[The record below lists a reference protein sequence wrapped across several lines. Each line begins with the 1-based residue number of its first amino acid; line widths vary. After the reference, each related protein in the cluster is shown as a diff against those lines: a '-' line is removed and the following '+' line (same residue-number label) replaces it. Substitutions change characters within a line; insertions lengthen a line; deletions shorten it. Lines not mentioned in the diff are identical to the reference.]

1 MSSLT
6 VSSKSKSS
14 SSPLLSF
21 KGEED
26 GILSFTIGD
35 INVSFI
41 NGIRRTILSDI
52 PTLVFHCFPHDE
64 NDAAIHVNTTRLNN
78 EVLKQRLSCIP
89 IHISD
94 LSLPYK
100 ELVVEINM
108 KNDSEN
114 TIDVTTEHFKIKNIT
129 SGKYLQDAAVRK
141 IFPPCPITKD
151 YILFA
156 RLRPKVST
164 IAPGEELSISAKM
177 SLHTASE
184 DGTFNVASTCAYK
197 FTPDKLKQDQIL
209 QNKLAEISSEE
220 KADPDVLALLQQNWY
235 NHEGLRYFK
244 KDSFDFKVETIGVY
258 TNEELVHKACGI
270 LIEKLRYIHDN
281 IDETGVI
288 EKSISTI
295 PNSVDITLKNTGYTV
310 GKIIEYILH
319 KNNYQGALNKNLTYV
334 GFRKNHPHDEDSVIR
349 MGIKGGGGE
358 GIGITQQIALANM
371 QEACNNAIEILSNIL
386 TEFS

>member
-1 MSSLT
+1 MQAT
-6 VSSKSKSS
+6 ATQEQSKNST
-14 SSPLLSF
+14 LLSF
-21 KGEED
+21 KGEEN
-26 GILSFTIGD
+26 GILDFTIEG

-52 PTLVFHCFPHDE
+52 PTLVFHCFPHDQ
-64 NDAAIHVNTTRLNN
+64 NDADIHTNTTRLNN

-94 LSLPYK
+94 ASLPYK

-108 KNDSEN
+108 KNESEN
-114 TIDVTTEHFKIKNIT
+114 TIDVTTEHFKIKNIS
-129 SGKYLQDAAVRK
+129 SGKYLQESAVRK
-141 IFPPCPITKD
+141 IFPPCPITGD
-151 YILFA
+151 YIVFA

-197 FTPDKLKQDQIL
+197 FTADKMKQDQIW
-209 QNKLAEISSEE
+209 QNKLAEISAEE

-244 KDSFDFKVETIGVY
+244 KDSFDFKLETIGVY
-258 TNEELVHKACGI
+258 TNEELVQKACEI
-270 LIEKLRYIHDN
+270 LIEKLRKIHDT
-281 IDETGVI
+281 IEDACII

-295 PNSVDITLKNTGYTV
+295 PNSVDIKLINTGYTV
-310 GKIIEYILH
+310 GKIIEYMLH
-319 KNNYQGALNKNLTYV
+319 KNNYQGETEKNLTYV

-349 MGIKGGGGE
+349 MGMIERDGNDGYNE
-358 GIGITQQIALANM
+358 VVVSNIRF
-371 QEACNNAIEILSNIL
+371 ACNNAIQILTNIM

>member
-1 MSSLT
+1 MQSIAT
-6 VSSKSKSS
+6 QEQSKNST
-14 SSPLLSF
+14 LLSF
-21 KGEED
+21 KGEEN
-26 GILSFTIGD
+26 GILDFTIEG

-52 PTLVFHCFPHDE
+52 PTLVFHCFPHDQ
-64 NDAAIHVNTTRLNN
+64 NDADIHTNTTRLNN

-94 LSLPYK
+94 ASLPYK

-108 KNDSEN
+108 KNESEN
-114 TIDVTTEHFKIKNIT
+114 TIDVTTEHFKIKNIS
-129 SGKYLQDAAVRK
+129 SGKYLQESAVRK
-141 IFPPCPITKD
+141 IFPPCPITGD
-151 YILFA
+151 YIVFA

-197 FTPDKLKQDQIL
+197 FTVDKMKQDQIW

-244 KDSFDFKVETIGVY
+244 NDSFDFKLETIGVY
-258 TNEELVHKACGI
+258 TNEELVQKACEI
-270 LIEKLRYIHDN
+270 LIQKLKNIHDT
-281 IDETGVI
+281 IEDAGII

-295 PNSVDITLKNTGYTV
+295 PNSVDIKLINAGYTV
-310 GKIIEYILH
+310 GKIIEYMLH
-319 KNNYQGALNKNLTYV
+319 KNNYQGETEKNLTYV

-349 MGIKGGGGE
+349 MGMIERDGNDGYNE
-358 GIGITQQIALANM
+358 VVVSNM
-371 QEACNNAIEILSNIL
+371 RFGCNNAIEILTNIMA
-386 TEFS
+386 EFS

>member
-1 MSSLT
+1 MQSIAT
-6 VSSKSKSS
+6 QEQSKNST
-14 SSPLLSF
+14 LLSF
-21 KGEED
+21 KGEEN
-26 GILSFTIGD
+26 GILEFTIEG

-41 NGIRRTILSDI
+41 NGIRRVILSDI
-52 PTLVFHCFPHDE
+52 PTLVFHCFPHDQ
-64 NDAAIHVNTTRLNN
+64 NDADIHTNTTRLNN

-94 LSLPYK
+94 ASLPYK

-108 KNDSEN
+108 KNESEN
-114 TIDVTTEHFKIKNIT
+114 TIDVTTEHFKIKNIS
-129 SGKYLQDAAVRK
+129 SGKYLQESAVRK
-141 IFPPCPITKD
+141 IFPPCPITGD
-151 YILFA
+151 YIVFA

-177 SLHTASE
+177 SLHTTSE

-197 FTPDKLKQDQIL
+197 FTVDKMKQDQIW

-244 KDSFDFKVETIGVY
+244 NDSFDFKLETIGVY
-258 TNEELVHKACGI
+258 TNEELVQKACEI
-270 LIEKLRYIHDN
+270 LIQKLKNIHDT
-281 IDETGVI
+281 IEDAGII

-295 PNSVDITLKNTGYTV
+295 PNSVDIKLINAGYTV
-310 GKIIEYILH
+310 GKIIEYMLH
-319 KNNYQGALNKNLTYV
+319 KNNYQGETEKNLTYV

-349 MGIKGGGGE
+349 MGMIERDGNDGYNE
-358 GIGITQQIALANM
+358 VVVSNM
-371 QEACNNAIEILSNIL
+371 RFGCNNAIEILTNIMA
-386 TEFS
+386 EFS

>member
-1 MSSLT
+1 MQAT
-6 VSSKSKSS
+6 ATQEQSKNST
-14 SSPLLSF
+14 LLSF
-21 KGEED
+21 KGEEN
-26 GILSFTIGD
+26 GILDFTIEG

-52 PTLVFHCFPHDE
+52 PTLVFHCFPHDQ
-64 NDAAIHVNTTRLNN
+64 NDADIHTNTTRLNN

-94 LSLPYK
+94 ASLPYK

-108 KNDSEN
+108 KNESEN
-114 TIDVTTEHFKIKNIT
+114 TIDVTTEHFKIKNIS
-129 SGKYLQDAAVRK
+129 SGKYLQESAVRK
-141 IFPPCPITKD
+141 IFPPCPITGD
-151 YILFA
+151 YIVFA

-197 FTPDKLKQDQIL
+197 FTADKMKQDQIW
-209 QNKLAEISSEE
+209 QNKLAEISAEE

-244 KDSFDFKVETIGVY
+244 KDSFDFKLETIGVY
-258 TNEELVHKACGI
+258 TNEELVQKACEI
-270 LIEKLRYIHDN
+270 LIEKLRKIHDS
-281 IDETGVI
+281 IEDAGII

-295 PNSVDITLKNTGYTV
+295 PNSVDIKLINTGYTV
-310 GKIIEYILH
+310 GKIIEYMLH
-319 KNNYQGALNKNLTYV
+319 KNNYQGETEKNLTYV

-349 MGIKGGGGE
+349 MGMIERDGNDGYNE
-358 GIGITQQIALANM
+358 VVVSNM
-371 QEACNNAIEILSNIL
+371 RFGCNNAIEILTNIM

>member
-1 MSSLT
+1 MQAT
-6 VSSKSKSS
+6 ATQEQSKNST
-14 SSPLLSF
+14 LLSF
-21 KGEED
+21 KGEEN
-26 GILSFTIGD
+26 GILDFTIEG

-52 PTLVFHCFPHDE
+52 PTLVFHCFPHDQ
-64 NDAAIHVNTTRLNN
+64 NDADIHTNTTRLNN

-94 LSLPYK
+94 ASLPYK

-108 KNDSEN
+108 KNESEN
-114 TIDVTTEHFKIKNIT
+114 TIDVTTEHFKIKNIS
-129 SGKYLQDAAVRK
+129 SGKYLQESAVRK
-141 IFPPCPITKD
+141 IFPPCPITGD
-151 YILFA
+151 YIVFA

-197 FTPDKLKQDQIL
+197 FTVDKMKQDQIW
-209 QNKLAEISSEE
+209 QNKLAEISAEE

-244 KDSFDFKVETIGVY
+244 KDSFDFKLETIGVY
-258 TNEELVHKACGI
+258 TNEELVQKACEI
-270 LIEKLRYIHDN
+270 LIQKLTSIHDT
-281 IDETGVI
+281 IEDAGII

-295 PNSVDITLKNTGYTV
+295 PNSFDIKLINTGYTV
-310 GKIIEYILH
+310 GKIIEYMLH
-319 KNNYQGALNKNLTYV
+319 KNNYQGETEKNLTYV

-349 MGIKGGGGE
+349 MGMIERDGNDGYNE
-358 GIGITQQIALANM
+358 VVVSNIRF
-371 QEACNNAIEILSNIL
+371 ACNNAIEILTNIM

>member
-1 MSSLT
+1 MQAT
-6 VSSKSKSS
+6 ATQEQSKNST
-14 SSPLLSF
+14 LLSF
-21 KGEED
+21 KGEEN
-26 GILSFTIGD
+26 GILGFTIEG

-52 PTLVFHCFPHDE
+52 PTLVFHCFPHDQ
-64 NDAAIHVNTTRLNN
+64 NDADIHTNTTRLNN

-94 LSLPYK
+94 ASLPYK

-108 KNDSEN
+108 KNESEN
-114 TIDVTTEHFKIKNIT
+114 TIDVTTEHFKIKNIS
-129 SGKYLQDAAVRK
+129 SGKYLQESAVRK
-141 IFPPCPITKD
+141 IFPPCPITGD
-151 YILFA
+151 YIVFA

-197 FTPDKLKQDQIL
+197 FTVDKMKQDQIW

-244 KDSFDFKVETIGVY
+244 KDSFDFKLETIGVY
-258 TNEELVHKACGI
+258 TNEELVQKACEI
-270 LIEKLRYIHDN
+270 LIQKLKNIHDT
-281 IDETGVI
+281 IEDAGII

-295 PNSVDITLKNTGYTV
+295 PNSVDIKLINTGYTV
-310 GKIIEYILH
+310 GKIIEYMLH
-319 KNNYQGALNKNLTYV
+319 KNNYQGETEKNLTYV

-349 MGIKGGGGE
+349 MGMIERDGNDGYNE
-358 GIGITQQIALANM
+358 VVVSNM
-371 QEACNNAIEILSNIL
+371 RFGCNNAIEILTNIMA
-386 TEFS
+386 EFS

>member
-1 MSSLT
+1 MSSIAATPLQP
-6 VSSKSKSS
+6 KSS
-14 SSPLLSF
+14 TLLSF
-21 KGEED
+21 KGEEN
-26 GILSFTIGD
+26 GILTFTIEG
-35 INVSFI
+35 INVSFV

-52 PTLVFHCFPHDE
+52 PALVFNCFPHDK
-64 NDAAIHVNTTRLNN
+64 NDADIHINTTRLNN

-108 KNDSEN
+108 KNESEN

-129 SGKYLQDAAVRK
+129 SGKYLQDSAVRK
-141 IFPPCPITKD
+141 IFPPCPITGD
-151 YILFA
+151 YIVFA

-177 SLHTASE
+177 SLHTAGE

-197 FTPDKLKQDQIL
+197 FTPDKLQQDQIW

-244 KDSFDFKVETIGVY
+244 RDSFDFKLETIGVY
-258 TNEELVHKACGI
+258 TNEELVHKACEI
-270 LIEKLRYIHDN
+270 LIAKLQNIHDTIEN
-281 IDETGVI
+281 EGVI
-288 EKSISTI
+288 EKSITTI
-295 PNSVDITLKNTGYTV
+295 PNSMDIKLKNTGYTV
-310 GKIIEYILH
+310 GKIIEFMLH
-319 KNNYQGALNKNLTYV
+319 KNNYQGTQDKNLTYV
-334 GFRKNHPHDEDSVIR
+334 GFRKNHPHDDDSVIR
-349 MGIKGGGGE
+349 IGMVDRGDNE
-358 GIGITQQIALANM
+358 GYREVAVANTRS
-371 QEACNNAIEILSNIL
+371 ACNDAIQVLSDIM

>member
-1 MSSLT
+1 MQSIAT
-6 VSSKSKSS
+6 QEQSKNST
-14 SSPLLSF
+14 LLSF
-21 KGEED
+21 KGEEN
-26 GILSFTIGD
+26 GILGFTIEG

-52 PTLVFHCFPHDE
+52 PTLVFHCFPHDQ
-64 NDAAIHVNTTRLNN
+64 NDADIHTNTTRLNN

-94 LSLPYK
+94 ASLPYK

-108 KNDSEN
+108 KNESEN
-114 TIDVTTEHFKIKNIT
+114 TIDVTTEHFKIKNIS
-129 SGKYLQDAAVRK
+129 SGKYLQESAVRK
-141 IFPPCPITKD
+141 IFPPCPITGD
-151 YILFA
+151 YIVFA

-197 FTPDKLKQDQIL
+197 FTVDKMKQDQIW

-244 KDSFDFKVETIGVY
+244 KDSFDFKLETIGVY
-258 TNEELVHKACGI
+258 TNEELVQKACEI
-270 LIEKLRYIHDN
+270 LIQKLKNIHDT
-281 IDETGVI
+281 IEDAGII

-295 PNSVDITLKNTGYTV
+295 PNSVDIKLINTGYTV
-310 GKIIEYILH
+310 GKIIEYMLH
-319 KNNYQGALNKNLTYV
+319 KNNYQGETEKNLTYV

-349 MGIKGGGGE
+349 MGMIERDGNDGYNE
-358 GIGITQQIALANM
+358 VVVSNM
-371 QEACNNAIEILSNIL
+371 RFGCNNAIEILTNIMA
-386 TEFS
+386 EFS

>member
-1 MSSLT
+1 MQAT
-6 VSSKSKSS
+6 ATQEQSKIST
-14 SSPLLSF
+14 LLSF
-21 KGEED
+21 KGEEN
-26 GILSFTIGD
+26 GILDFTIEG

-52 PTLVFHCFPHDE
+52 PTLVFHCFPHDQ
-64 NDAAIHVNTTRLNN
+64 NDADIHTNTTRLNN

-94 LSLPYK
+94 ASLPYK

-108 KNDSEN
+108 KNESEN
-114 TIDVTTEHFKIKNIT
+114 TIDVTTEHFKIKNIS
-129 SGKYLQDAAVRK
+129 SGKYLQESAVRK
-141 IFPPCPITKD
+141 IFPPCPITGD
-151 YILFA
+151 YIVFA

-197 FTPDKLKQDQIL
+197 FTVDKMKQDQIW
-209 QNKLAEISSEE
+209 QNKLAEISAEE

-244 KDSFDFKVETIGVY
+244 KDSFDFKLETIGVY
-258 TNEELVHKACGI
+258 TNEELVQKACEI
-270 LIEKLRYIHDN
+270 LIQKLTSIHDT
-281 IDETGVI
+281 IEDAGII

-295 PNSVDITLKNTGYTV
+295 PNSFDIKLINTGYTV
-310 GKIIEYILH
+310 GKIIEYMLH
-319 KNNYQGALNKNLTYV
+319 KNNYQGETEKNLTYV

-349 MGIKGGGGE
+349 MGMIERDGNDGYNE
-358 GIGITQQIALANM
+358 VVVSNM
-371 QEACNNAIEILSNIL
+371 RFACNNAIEILTNIM

>member
-1 MSSLT
+1 MQSIAT
-6 VSSKSKSS
+6 QEQSKNST
-14 SSPLLSF
+14 LLSF
-21 KGEED
+21 KGEEN
-26 GILSFTIGD
+26 GILDFTIEG

-41 NGIRRTILSDI
+41 NGIRRIILSDI
-52 PTLVFHCFPHDE
+52 PTLVFHCFPHDQ
-64 NDAAIHVNTTRLNN
+64 NDADIHTNTTRLNN

-94 LSLPYK
+94 ASLPYK

-108 KNDSEN
+108 KNESEN
-114 TIDVTTEHFKIKNIT
+114 TIDVTTEHFKIKNIS
-129 SGKYLQDAAVRK
+129 SGKYLQESAVRK
-141 IFPPCPITKD
+141 IFPPCPITGD
-151 YILFA
+151 YIVFA

-197 FTPDKLKQDQIL
+197 FTVDKMKQDQIW

-244 KDSFDFKVETIGVY
+244 NDSFDFKLETIGVY
-258 TNEELVHKACGI
+258 TNEELVQKACEI
-270 LIEKLRYIHDN
+270 LIQKLKNIHDT
-281 IDETGVI
+281 IEDAGII

-295 PNSVDITLKNTGYTV
+295 PNSVDIKLINTGYTV
-310 GKIIEYILH
+310 GKIIEYMLH
-319 KNNYQGALNKNLTYV
+319 KNNYQGETEKNLTYV

-349 MGIKGGGGE
+349 MGMIERDGNDGYNE
-358 GIGITQQIALANM
+358 VVVSNM
-371 QEACNNAIEILSNIL
+371 RFGCNNAIEILTNIMA
-386 TEFS
+386 EFS

>member
-1 MSSLT
+1 MQSIAT
-6 VSSKSKSS
+6 QEQSKNST
-14 SSPLLSF
+14 LLSF
-21 KGEED
+21 KGEEN
-26 GILSFTIGD
+26 GILDFTIEG

-41 NGIRRTILSDI
+41 NGIRRIILSDI
-52 PTLVFHCFPHDE
+52 PTLVFHCFPHDQ
-64 NDAAIHVNTTRLNN
+64 NDADIHTNTTRLNN

-94 LSLPYK
+94 ASLPYK

-108 KNDSEN
+108 KNESEN
-114 TIDVTTEHFKIKNIT
+114 TIDVTTEHFKIKNIS
-129 SGKYLQDAAVRK
+129 SGKYLQESAVRK
-141 IFPPCPITKD
+141 IFPPCPITGD
-151 YILFA
+151 YIVFA

-197 FTPDKLKQDQIL
+197 FTVDKMKQDQIW
-209 QNKLAEISSEE
+209 QNKLAEISAEE

-244 KDSFDFKVETIGVY
+244 KDSFDFKLETIGVY
-258 TNEELVHKACGI
+258 TNEELVQKACEI
-270 LIEKLRYIHDN
+270 LIQKLKNIHDT
-281 IDETGVI
+281 IEDEGII

-295 PNSVDITLKNTGYTV
+295 PNSVDIKLINTGYTV
-310 GKIIEYILH
+310 GKIIEYMLH
-319 KNNYQGALNKNLTYV
+319 KNNYQGETEKNLTYV

-349 MGIKGGGGE
+349 MGMIERDGNDGYNE
-358 GIGITQQIALANM
+358 VVVSNM
-371 QEACNNAIEILSNIL
+371 RFGCNNAIEILTNIMA
-386 TEFS
+386 EFS

>member
-1 MSSLT
+1 MQAT
-6 VSSKSKSS
+6 ATQEQSKNST
-14 SSPLLSF
+14 LLSF
-21 KGEED
+21 KGEEN
-26 GILSFTIGD
+26 GILDFTIEG

-41 NGIRRTILSDI
+41 NGIRRIILSDI
-52 PTLVFHCFPHDE
+52 PTLVFHCFPHDQ
-64 NDAAIHVNTTRLNN
+64 NDADIHTNTTRLNN

-94 LSLPYK
+94 ASLPYK

-108 KNDSEN
+108 KNESEN
-114 TIDVTTEHFKIKNIT
+114 TIDVTTEHFKIKNIS
-129 SGKYLQDAAVRK
+129 SGKYLQESAVRK
-141 IFPPCPITKD
+141 IFPPCPITGD
-151 YILFA
+151 YIVFA

-197 FTPDKLKQDQIL
+197 FTVDKMKQDQIW
-209 QNKLAEISSEE
+209 QNKLAEISAEE

-244 KDSFDFKVETIGVY
+244 KDSFDFKLETIGVY
-258 TNEELVHKACGI
+258 TNEELVQKACEI
-270 LIEKLRYIHDN
+270 LIQKLKNIHDT
-281 IDETGVI
+281 IEDTGII

-295 PNSVDITLKNTGYTV
+295 PNSVDIKLINTGYTV
-310 GKIIEYILH
+310 GKIIEYMLH
-319 KNNYQGALNKNLTYV
+319 KNNYQGETEKNLTYV

-349 MGIKGGGGE
+349 MGMIERDGNDGYNE
-358 GIGITQQIALANM
+358 VVVSNM
-371 QEACNNAIEILSNIL
+371 RFGCNNAIEILTNIMA
-386 TEFS
+386 EFS

>member
-1 MSSLT
+1 MQSIAT
-6 VSSKSKSS
+6 QEQSKNST
-14 SSPLLSF
+14 LLSF
-21 KGEED
+21 KGEEN
-26 GILSFTIGD
+26 GILDFTIEG

-41 NGIRRTILSDI
+41 NGIRRIILSDI
-52 PTLVFHCFPHDE
+52 PTLVFHCFPHDQ
-64 NDAAIHVNTTRLNN
+64 NDADIHTNTTRLNN

-94 LSLPYK
+94 ASLPYK

-108 KNDSEN
+108 KNESEN
-114 TIDVTTEHFKIKNIT
+114 TIDVTTEHFKIKNIS
-129 SGKYLQDAAVRK
+129 SGKYLQESAVRK
-141 IFPPCPITKD
+141 IFPPCPITGD
-151 YILFA
+151 YIVFA

-197 FTPDKLKQDQIL
+197 FTVDKMKQDQIW
-209 QNKLAEISSEE
+209 QNKLAEISAEE

-244 KDSFDFKVETIGVY
+244 KDSFDFKLETIGVY
-258 TNEELVHKACGI
+258 TNEELVQKACEI
-270 LIEKLRYIHDN
+270 LIQKLKNIHDT
-281 IDETGVI
+281 IEDAGII

-295 PNSVDITLKNTGYTV
+295 PNSVDIKLINTGYTV
-310 GKIIEYILH
+310 GKIIEYMLH
-319 KNNYQGALNKNLTYV
+319 KNNYQGETEKNLTYV

-349 MGIKGGGGE
+349 MGMIERDGNDGYNE
-358 GIGITQQIALANM
+358 VVVSNM
-371 QEACNNAIEILSNIL
+371 RFGCNNAIEILTNIMA
-386 TEFS
+386 EFS

>member
-1 MSSLT
+1 MQAT
-6 VSSKSKSS
+6 ATQEQSKNST
-14 SSPLLSF
+14 LLSF
-21 KGEED
+21 KGEEN
-26 GILSFTIGD
+26 GILDFTIEG
-35 INVSFI
+35 INVSFV

-52 PTLVFHCFPHDE
+52 PTLVFHCFPHDQ
-64 NDAAIHVNTTRLNN
+64 NDADIHTNTTRLNN

-94 LSLPYK
+94 ASLPYK

-108 KNDSEN
+108 KNESEN
-114 TIDVTTEHFKIKNIT
+114 TIDVTTEHFKIKNIS
-129 SGKYLQDAAVRK
+129 SGKYLQESAVRK
-141 IFPPCPITKD
+141 IFPPCPITGD
-151 YILFA
+151 YIVFA

-197 FTPDKLKQDQIL
+197 FTADKMKQDQIW
-209 QNKLAEISSEE
+209 QNKLAEISAEE

-244 KDSFDFKVETIGVY
+244 KDSFDFKLETIGVY
-258 TNEELVHKACGI
+258 TNEELVQKACEI
-270 LIEKLRYIHDN
+270 LIEKLRKIHDS
-281 IDETGVI
+281 IEDAGII

-295 PNSVDITLKNTGYTV
+295 PNSVDIKLINTGYTV
-310 GKIIEYILH
+310 GKIIEYMLH
-319 KNNYQGALNKNLTYV
+319 KNNYQGETEKNLTYV

-349 MGIKGGGGE
+349 MGMIERDGNDGYNE
-358 GIGITQQIALANM
+358 VVVSNIRF
-371 QEACNNAIEILSNIL
+371 ACNNAIEILTNIM

>member
-1 MSSLT
+1 MQAT
-6 VSSKSKSS
+6 ATQEQSKNST
-14 SSPLLSF
+14 LLSF
-21 KGEED
+21 KGEEN
-26 GILSFTIGD
+26 GILDFTIEG

-52 PTLVFHCFPHDE
+52 PTLVFHCFPHDQ
-64 NDAAIHVNTTRLNN
+64 NDADIHTNTTRLNN

-94 LSLPYK
+94 ASLPYK

-108 KNDSEN
+108 KNESEN
-114 TIDVTTEHFKIKNIT
+114 TIDVTTEHFKIKNIS
-129 SGKYLQDAAVRK
+129 SGKYLQESAVRK
-141 IFPPCPITKD
+141 IFPPCPITGD
-151 YILFA
+151 YIVFA

-197 FTPDKLKQDQIL
+197 FTVDKMKQDQIW

-220 KADPDVLALLQQNWY
+220 KADPDILALLQQNWY

-244 KDSFDFKVETIGVY
+244 KDSFDFKLETIGVY
-258 TNEELVHKACGI
+258 TNEELVQKACEI
-270 LIEKLRYIHDN
+270 LIQKLKNIHDT
-281 IDETGVI
+281 IEDAGII

-295 PNSVDITLKNTGYTV
+295 PNSVDIKLINTGYTV
-310 GKIIEYILH
+310 GKIIEYMLH
-319 KNNYQGALNKNLTYV
+319 KNNYQGETEKNLTYV

-349 MGIKGGGGE
+349 MGMIERDGNDGYNE
-358 GIGITQQIALANM
+358 VVVSNM
-371 QEACNNAIEILSNIL
+371 RFGCNNAIEILTNIMA
-386 TEFS
+386 EFS

>member
-1 MSSLT
+1 MQAT
-6 VSSKSKSS
+6 ATQEQSKNST
-14 SSPLLSF
+14 LLSF
-21 KGEED
+21 KGEEN
-26 GILSFTIGD
+26 GILDFTIEG
-35 INVSFI
+35 INVSFV

-52 PTLVFHCFPHDE
+52 PTLVFHCFPHDQ
-64 NDAAIHVNTTRLNN
+64 NDADIHTNTTRLNN

-94 LSLPYK
+94 ASLPYK

-108 KNDSEN
+108 KNESEN
-114 TIDVTTEHFKIKNIT
+114 TIDVTTEHFKIKNIS
-129 SGKYLQDAAVRK
+129 SGKYLQESAVRK
-141 IFPPCPITKD
+141 IFPPCPITGD
-151 YILFA
+151 YIVFA

-197 FTPDKLKQDQIL
+197 FTVDKMKQDQIW
-209 QNKLAEISSEE
+209 QNKLVEISAEE

-244 KDSFDFKVETIGVY
+244 KDSFDFKLETIGVY
-258 TNEELVHKACGI
+258 TNEELVQKACEI
-270 LIEKLRYIHDN
+270 LIQKLTSIHDT
-281 IDETGVI
+281 IEDAGII

-295 PNSVDITLKNTGYTV
+295 PNSFDIKLINTGYTV
-310 GKIIEYILH
+310 GKIIEYMLH
-319 KNNYQGALNKNLTYV
+319 KNNYQGETEKNLTYV

-349 MGIKGGGGE
+349 MGMIERDGNDGYNE
-358 GIGITQQIALANM
+358 VVVSNM
-371 QEACNNAIEILSNIL
+371 RFGCNNAIEILTNIM

>member
-1 MSSLT
+1 MQSIAT
-6 VSSKSKSS
+6 QEQSKNST
-14 SSPLLSF
+14 LLSF
-21 KGEED
+21 KGEEN
-26 GILSFTIGD
+26 GILEFTIEG

-41 NGIRRTILSDI
+41 NGIRRIILSDI
-52 PTLVFHCFPHDE
+52 PTLVFHCFPHDQ
-64 NDAAIHVNTTRLNN
+64 NDADIHTNTTRLNN

-94 LSLPYK
+94 ASLPYK

-108 KNDSEN
+108 KNESEN
-114 TIDVTTEHFKIKNIT
+114 TIDVTTEHFKIKNIS
-129 SGKYLQDAAVRK
+129 SGKYLQESAVRK
-141 IFPPCPITKD
+141 IFPPCPITGD
-151 YILFA
+151 YIVFA

-197 FTPDKLKQDQIL
+197 FTVDKMKQDQIW
-209 QNKLAEISSEE
+209 QNKLAEISAEE

-244 KDSFDFKVETIGVY
+244 NDSFDFKLETIGVY
-258 TNEELVHKACGI
+258 TNEELVQKACEI
-270 LIEKLRYIHDN
+270 LIQKLKNIHDT
-281 IDETGVI
+281 IEDAGII

-295 PNSVDITLKNTGYTV
+295 PNSVDIKLINTGYTV
-310 GKIIEYILH
+310 GKIIEYMLH
-319 KNNYQGALNKNLTYV
+319 KNNYQGETEKNLTYV

-349 MGIKGGGGE
+349 MGMIERDGNDGYNE
-358 GIGITQQIALANM
+358 VVVSNM
-371 QEACNNAIEILSNIL
+371 RFGCNNAIEILTNIMA
-386 TEFS
+386 EFS

>member
-1 MSSLT
+1 MSSIAATPLQP
-6 VSSKSKSS
+6 KSS
-14 SSPLLSF
+14 TLLSF
-21 KGEED
+21 KGEEN
-26 GILSFTIGD
+26 GILTFTIEG
-35 INVSFI
+35 INVSFV

-52 PTLVFHCFPHDE
+52 PALVFNCFPHDK
-64 NDAAIHVNTTRLNN
+64 NDADIHINTTRLNN

-108 KNDSEN
+108 KNESEN

-129 SGKYLQDAAVRK
+129 SGKYLQDSAVRK
-141 IFPPCPITKD
+141 IFPPCPITGD
-151 YILFA
+151 YIVFA

-177 SLHTASE
+177 SLHTAGE

-197 FTPDKLKQDQIL
+197 FTPDKLQQDQIW

-244 KDSFDFKVETIGVY
+244 RDSFDFKLETIGVY
-258 TNEELVHKACGI
+258 TNEELVHKACEI
-270 LIEKLRYIHDN
+270 LIAKLQNIHDT
-281 IDETGVI
+281 IESEGVI
-288 EKSISTI
+288 EKSITTI
-295 PNSVDITLKNTGYTV
+295 PNSMDIKLKNTGYTV
-310 GKIIEYILH
+310 GKIIEFMLH
-319 KNNYQGALNKNLTYV
+319 KNNYQGTQDKNLTYV
-334 GFRKNHPHDEDSVIR
+334 GFRKNHPHDDDSVIR
-349 MGIKGGGGE
+349 IGMVDRGDNE
-358 GIGITQQIALANM
+358 GYREVAVANTRS
-371 QEACNNAIEILSNIL
+371 ACNDAIQVLSDIM

>member
-1 MSSLT
+1 MQAT
-6 VSSKSKSS
+6 ATQEQSKNST
-14 SSPLLSF
+14 LLSF
-21 KGEED
+21 KGEEN
-26 GILSFTIGD
+26 GILDFTIEG

-52 PTLVFHCFPHDE
+52 PTLVFHCFPHDQ
-64 NDAAIHVNTTRLNN
+64 NDADIHTNTTRLNN

-94 LSLPYK
+94 ASLPYK

-108 KNDSEN
+108 KNESEN
-114 TIDVTTEHFKIKNIT
+114 TIDVTTEHFKIKNIS
-129 SGKYLQDAAVRK
+129 SGKYLQESAVRK
-141 IFPPCPITKD
+141 IFPPCPITGD
-151 YILFA
+151 YIVFA

-197 FTPDKLKQDQIL
+197 FTVDKMKQDQIW
-209 QNKLAEISSEE
+209 QNKLAEISAEE

-244 KDSFDFKVETIGVY
+244 KDSFDFKLETIGVY
-258 TNEELVHKACGI
+258 TNEELVQKACEI
-270 LIEKLRYIHDN
+270 LIQKLKNIHDT
-281 IDETGVI
+281 IEDTGII

-295 PNSVDITLKNTGYTV
+295 PNSVDIKLINTGYTV
-310 GKIIEYILH
+310 GKIIEYMLH
-319 KNNYQGALNKNLTYV
+319 KNNYQGETEKNLTYV

-349 MGIKGGGGE
+349 MGMIERDGNDGYNE
-358 GIGITQQIALANM
+358 VVVSNM
-371 QEACNNAIEILSNIL
+371 RFGCNNAIEILTNIMA
-386 TEFS
+386 EFS

>member
-1 MSSLT
+1 MSSIAAT
-6 VSSKSKSS
+6 PSQPKSS
-14 SSPLLSF
+14 TLLSF
-21 KGEED
+21 KGEEN
-26 GILSFTIGD
+26 GILTFTIEG
-35 INVSFI
+35 INVSFV

-52 PTLVFHCFPHDE
+52 PALVFNCFPHDK
-64 NDAAIHVNTTRLNN
+64 NDADIHINTTRLNN

-108 KNDSEN
+108 KNESEN
-114 TIDVTTEHFKIKNIT
+114 TIDVTTEHFKIKNVT
-129 SGKYLQDAAVRK
+129 SGKYLQDSAVRK
-141 IFPPCPITKD
+141 IFPPCPITGD
-151 YILFA
+151 YIVFA

-197 FTPDKLKQDQIL
+197 FTPDKLQQDQIW

-244 KDSFDFKVETIGVY
+244 RDSFDFKLETIGVY
-258 TNEELVHKACGI
+258 TNEELVNKACEI
-270 LIEKLRYIHDN
+270 LIAKLQNIHDTIEN
-281 IDETGVI
+281 EGVI
-288 EKSISTI
+288 EKSITTI
-295 PNSVDITLKNTGYTV
+295 PNSMDIKLKNTGYTV
-310 GKIIEYILH
+310 GKIIEFMLH
-319 KNNYQGALNKNLTYV
+319 KNNYQGTQDKNLTYV
-334 GFRKNHPHDEDSVIR
+334 GFRKNHPHDDDSVIR
-349 MGIKGGGGE
+349 IGMVDRDGNE
-358 GIGITQQIALANM
+358 GYREVAVANTRS
-371 QEACNNAIEILSNIL
+371 ACNDAIQVLSDIM

>member
-1 MSSLT
+1 MSSLAA
-6 VSSKSKSS
+6 SKSS
-14 SSPLLSF
+14 TLLSF
-21 KGEED
+21 KGEEN
-26 GILSFTIGD
+26 GILSFTIEG
-35 INVSFI
+35 INVSFV

-52 PTLVFHCFPHDE
+52 PTLVFNCFPHDK
-64 NDAAIHVNTTRLNN
+64 NDADIHVNTTRLNN

-108 KNDSEN
+108 KNESEN

-129 SGKYLQDAAVRK
+129 SGKYLQDSAVRK
-141 IFPPCPITKD
+141 IFPPDPITGD

-177 SLHTASE
+177 SLHTAGE

-197 FTPDKLKQDQIL
+197 FTPDKLQQDQIW

-220 KADPDVLALLQQNWY
+220 KADPDILALLQQNWY

-244 KDSFDFKVETIGVY
+244 RDSFDFKLETIGVY
-258 TNEELVHKACGI
+258 TNEQLVSKACEI
-270 LIEKLRYIHDN
+270 LIAKLQNIHDT
-281 IDETGVI
+281 IEDEGVV

-310 GKIIEYILH
+310 GKIIEYMLH
-319 KNNYQGALNKNLTYV
+319 KNNYQGAQDKNLTYV
-334 GFRKNHPHDEDSVIR
+334 GFRKNHPHDDDSFIR
-349 MGIKGGGGE
+349 MGIVDRDNE
-358 GIGITQQIALANM
+358 SYNEVAVSNTRS
-371 QEACNNAIEILSNIL
+371 ACNNAIQVLSEIM
-386 TEFS
+386 TQFS

>member
-1 MSSLT
+1 MQAT
-6 VSSKSKSS
+6 ATQEQSKNST
-14 SSPLLSF
+14 LLSF
-21 KGEED
+21 KGEEN
-26 GILSFTIGD
+26 GILDFTIEG

-52 PTLVFHCFPHDE
+52 PTLVFHCFPHDQ
-64 NDAAIHVNTTRLNN
+64 NDADIHTNTTRLNN

-94 LSLPYK
+94 ASLPYK

-108 KNDSEN
+108 KNESEN
-114 TIDVTTEHFKIKNIT
+114 TIDVTTEHFKIKNIS
-129 SGKYLQDAAVRK
+129 SGKYLQESAVRK
-141 IFPPCPITKD
+141 IFPPCPITGD
-151 YILFA
+151 YIVFA

-197 FTPDKLKQDQIL
+197 FTVDKMKQDQIW
-209 QNKLAEISSEE
+209 QNKLAEISAEE

-244 KDSFDFKVETIGVY
+244 KDSFDFKLETIGVY
-258 TNEELVHKACGI
+258 TNEELVQKACEI
-270 LIEKLRYIHDN
+270 LIQKLTSIHDT
-281 IDETGVI
+281 IEDAGII

-295 PNSVDITLKNTGYTV
+295 PNSFDIKLINTGYTV
-310 GKIIEYILH
+310 GKIIEYMLH
-319 KNNYQGALNKNLTYV
+319 KNNYQGETEKNLTYV

-349 MGIKGGGGE
+349 MGMIERDGNDGYNE
-358 GIGITQQIALANM
+358 VVVSNM
-371 QEACNNAIEILSNIL
+371 RFACNNAIEILTNNMA
-386 TEFS
+386 EFS

>member
-1 MSSLT
+1 MQAT
-6 VSSKSKSS
+6 ATQEQSKNST
-14 SSPLLSF
+14 LLSF
-21 KGEED
+21 KGEEN
-26 GILSFTIGD
+26 GILDFTIEG

-52 PTLVFHCFPHDE
+52 PTLVFHCFPHDQ
-64 NDAAIHVNTTRLNN
+64 NDADIHTNTTRLNN

-94 LSLPYK
+94 ASLPYK

-108 KNDSEN
+108 KNESEN
-114 TIDVTTEHFKIKNIT
+114 TIDVTTEHFKIKNIS
-129 SGKYLQDAAVRK
+129 SGKYLQESAVRK
-141 IFPPCPITKD
+141 IFPPCPITGD
-151 YILFA
+151 YIVFA

-197 FTPDKLKQDQIL
+197 FTVDKMKQDEIW
-209 QNKLAEISSEE
+209 QNKLAEISAEE

-244 KDSFDFKVETIGVY
+244 KDSFDFKLETIGVY
-258 TNEELVHKACGI
+258 TNEELVQKACEI
-270 LIEKLRYIHDN
+270 LIQKLTSIHDT
-281 IDETGVI
+281 IEDTGII

-295 PNSVDITLKNTGYTV
+295 PNSFDIKLINTGYTV
-310 GKIIEYILH
+310 GKIIEYMLH
-319 KNNYQGALNKNLTYV
+319 KNNYQGETEKNLTYV

-349 MGIKGGGGE
+349 MGMIERDGNDGYNE
-358 GIGITQQIALANM
+358 VVVSNM
-371 QEACNNAIEILSNIL
+371 RFGCNNAIAIL
-386 TEFS
+386 TNIMAEFS

>member
-1 MSSLT
+1 MQAT
-6 VSSKSKSS
+6 ATQEQSKNST
-14 SSPLLSF
+14 LLSF
-21 KGEED
+21 KGEEN
-26 GILSFTIGD
+26 GILDFTIEG
-35 INVSFI
+35 INVSFV

-52 PTLVFHCFPHDE
+52 PTLVFHCFPHDQ
-64 NDAAIHVNTTRLNN
+64 NDADIHTNTTRLNN

-94 LSLPYK
+94 ASLPYK

-108 KNDSEN
+108 KNESEN
-114 TIDVTTEHFKIKNIT
+114 TIDVTTEHFKIKNIS
-129 SGKYLQDAAVRK
+129 SGKYLQESAVRK
-141 IFPPCPITKD
+141 IFPPCPITGD
-151 YILFA
+151 YIVFA

-197 FTPDKLKQDQIL
+197 FTADKMKQDQIW
-209 QNKLAEISSEE
+209 QNKLAEISAEE

-244 KDSFDFKVETIGVY
+244 KDSFDFKLETIGVY
-258 TNEELVHKACGI
+258 TNEELVQKACEI
-270 LIEKLRYIHDN
+270 LIEKLRKIHDT
-281 IDETGVI
+281 IEDAGII

-295 PNSVDITLKNTGYTV
+295 PNSVDIKLINTGYTV
-310 GKIIEYILH
+310 GKIIEYMLH
-319 KNNYQGALNKNLTYV
+319 KNNYQGETEKNLTYV

-349 MGIKGGGGE
+349 MGMIERDGNDGYNE
-358 GIGITQQIALANM
+358 VVVSNIRF
-371 QEACNNAIEILSNIL
+371 ACNNAIEILTNIM